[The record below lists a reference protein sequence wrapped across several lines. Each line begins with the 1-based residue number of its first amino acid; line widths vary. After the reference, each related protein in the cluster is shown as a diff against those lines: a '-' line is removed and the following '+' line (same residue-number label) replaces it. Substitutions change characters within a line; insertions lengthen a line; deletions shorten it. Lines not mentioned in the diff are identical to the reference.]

1 MEHRRYM
8 SKGSRK
14 VVDFPRR
21 ESIEIEAA
29 SWVVRRGSEDFGPA
43 DETAFA
49 AWLKASERH
58 RDAFRRLAATWEDA
72 AVLEELDDIA
82 DSVEEDAG
90 SREAPPWRSIGMLAS
105 AACVMAVIVGVMLTS
120 ALEPGPGQAQ
130 ENQQDF
136 PRDYVTGVGEQRTID
151 LDDGSSIRLNT
162 DSAVS
167 VDMTAASRQVRLL
180 QGEAFFDV
188 AEDQR
193 RPFTVESPAGSVRA
207 LGTSFATR
215 LKDRR
220 ILEVTVAE
228 GRVEMTPPEAP
239 LIEGTGRDTTDEPIE
254 VAAGSTAT
262 WTDGGPTVKA
272 VTENELER
280 RLSWRGGV
288 VAFAGEPLRIVIE
301 DVSRYTDVE
310 IRIADAAIE
319 SLPIGGFFRI
329 GEVEALLESLELVFG
344 IEVQRTESG
353 EIVLAQ
359 RE

>member
-1 MEHRRYM
+1 M

-21 ESIEIEAA
+21 ESIQIEAA
-29 SWVVRRGSEDFGPA
+29 AWVIRQDSGDFGA
-43 DETAFA
+43 DEQAALA

-58 RDAFRRLAATWEDA
+58 REAYRRLAGVWSDA
-72 AVLEELDDIA
+72 AVLVELDDIA
-82 DSVEEDAG
+82 DSVE
-90 SREAPPWRSIGMLAS
+90 APAVAPGVRAWQRIGIFAS
-105 AACVMAVIVGVMLTS
+105 AACVVIAITGAALLGVFDS
-120 ALEPGPGQAQ
+120 ANPG
-130 ENQQDF
+130 NV
-136 PRDYVTGVGEQRTID
+136 RDYVTAVGEQRTID
-151 LDDGSSIRLNT
+151 LDDGSAIHLNT

-167 VDMTAASRQVRLL
+167 VALDNSERRVQLL

-188 AEDQR
+188 ARDPH
-193 RPFTVESPAGSVRA
+193 RPFIVESPAGSVRA
-207 LGTSFATR
+207 LGTSFSTR

-228 GRVEMTPPEAP
+228 GRVAVAPPAP
-239 LIEGTGRDTTDEPIE
+239 HATTGAKDRVADELEIE
-254 VAAGSTAT
+254 VPAGSTAIYS
-262 WTDGGPTVKA
+262 DGRPTIEA
-272 VTENELER
+272 VTDNELER

-310 IRIADAAIE
+310 IRIADESIE

-344 IEVQRTESG
+344 IEVQRMETG